1 MKGKVLVGGLCL
13 ALTLSFVGC
22 GGQPAQQLEDNKPTE
37 PTEQTAPTAT
47 VQPDSVEVKQ
57 EAEAVK
63 AEVAPADTEP
73 KEDKPVEEVKPDE
86 KAEEPEDLFT
96 VVDETVYA
104 TSSVNLRSGPGTEYE
119 KAGALGWG
127 DAVNRIGV
135 GTYDVDG
142 WSRIKLAD
150 GSIVYVSSKYLS
162 ATKPVSSGGNAGGG
176 DKVNSG
182 SQGVEENSGSQ
193 GVKENKAP
201 SSETTVAPQQQQQQ
215 KQDVPSSSETDKT
228 GSSDEIKQPKRTEV
242 DPSTLSE
249 IEKEF
254 IEKGGE
260 IYYDEYGIK
269 RLVRPDYGSSF
280 SLD

>member
-13 ALTLSFVGC
+13 ALTLSFIGC
-22 GGQPAQQLEDNKPTE
+22 GGKTPQQMEDNKPTE

-73 KEDKPVEEVKPDE
+73 KEDKPAEEVKPDE

-104 TSSVNLRSGPGTEYE
+104 TSSVNLRSGPGTDFE
-119 KAGALGWG
+119 KAGALNLG

-135 GTYDVDG
+135 GTRDVDG

-162 ATKPVSSGGNAGGG
+162 ATRPVSSGGNAGGG

-182 SQGVEENSGSQ
+182 
-193 GVKENKAP
+193 AP
-201 SSETTVAPQQQQQQ
+201 STA
-215 KQDVPSSSETDKT
+215 SSSGENTPADKPADKQAETAKPAEEQKPADESEKKSEEWEARKKQIEAAGGYIDEWGNIVIPE
-228 GSSDEIKQPKRTEV
+228 GSGQSASDFN
-242 DPSTLSE
+242 L
-249 IEKEF
+249 
-254 IEKGGE
+254 G
-260 IYYDEYGIK
+260 
-269 RLVRPDYGSSF
+269 
-280 SLD
+280 